1 MPKLIDKDGNELL
14 NLQMSTD
21 EHWTGKYWIDGK
33 KIYEKIITWTG
44 LSVGVSTI
52 NHSISNLNEFIDY
65 EVTCSNGTDFYRF
78 PVTYYSGGNSGT
90 FYCTYFIMN
99 VDNIPL
105 LIIIVGQI
113 INLKQLFVTQK
124 NKGTSIFSYLILL
137 KELKKERIIQMSK
150 IKKFVGVLFTSNIK
164 NSILLPIISKKGGA
178 VE

>member
-65 EVTCSNGTDFYRF
+65 EVTCSN
-78 PVTYYSGGNSGT
+78 VTYYSGGNSGT

-99 VDNIPL
+99 VDNMRFANNYSWANYKFKATIRY
-105 LIIIVGQI
+105 
-113 INLKQLFVTQK
+113 T
-124 NKGTSIFSYLILL
+124 
-137 KELKKERIIQMSK
+137 KK
-150 IKKFVGVLFTSNIK
+150 
-164 NSILLPIISKKGGA
+164 
-178 VE
+178 

>member
-99 VDNIPL
+99 VDNIRFANNYSWANYKFKA
-105 LIIIVGQI
+105 IIRY
-113 INLKQLFVTQK
+113 TK
-124 NKGTSIFSYLILL
+124 NKGTSIFSYLIFI
-137 KELKKERIIQMSK
+137 KRIKEREDHTN
-150 IKKFVGVLFTSNIK
+150 VK
-164 NSILLPIISKKGGA
+164 N
-178 VE
+178 